1 MQANNNAQ
9 GTPQT
14 LDDIRLRK
22 RQISKELSAARS
34 EVVAHWHTLT
44 TPQKANSKGELIAAV
59 ISNSITAFDA
69 FLLVRKLT
77 RTYRNIFGKR
87 R

>member
-1 MQANNNAQ
+1 MQPNNMTT

-14 LDDIRLRK
+14 LDDIRQRK
-22 RQISKELSAARS
+22 QLVEKELTAARD
-34 EVVAHWHTLT
+34 EVANHWHTLT
-44 TPQKANSKGELIAAV
+44 KPQKPSSKGELVAAV

-77 RTYRNIFGKR
+77 RNYRSLFGR
-87 R
+87 RR